1 MPAEEDYESVLRSVQ
16 ALIRAHPAMTALVV
30 HNDAALA
37 WVSSCLRASGR
48 KVPGDVAVVAICP
61 DELAEQV
68 SPPLTSVRLP
78 VEELG
83 RHAVELLVGKLEGR
97 AVPPLLLL
105 PPRLSRRVSTPE
117 LASARLG
124 AASSG

>member
-1 MPAEEDYESVLRSVQ
+1 
-16 ALIRAHPAMTALVV
+16 
-30 HNDAALA
+30 
-37 WVSSCLRASGR
+37 
-48 KVPGDVAVVAICP
+48 VPGDVAVVAICP

-78 VEELG
+78 VDELG
-83 RHAVELLVGKLEGR
+83 RHAVELLVGKLDGR

-105 PPRLSRRVSTPE
+105 PPRLLRRVSTPE
-117 LASARLG
+117 LPSPRLG